1 VKSRV
6 VRVVLIMRGGTSGR
20 MRDHGCPSIDQ
31 GKGKATLARRAR
43 KIERRQRERDHQSRK
58 DTKQGEGKYTHPIR
72 PKEMPKTRGREAP
85 SVSTSEGLEKGKG

>member
-6 VRVVLIMRGGTSGR
+6 VRVVLIMIGTSGR

-58 DTKQGEGKYTHPIR
+58 DTKQGEGKYTHPIC